1 MFKQIL
7 KKLRQNNKKKRG
19 RAYEADSGS
28 ESDTE
33 DKEVDEEIAA
43 LTQEAARKLP
53 YTTWIADTGA
63 SSHMTDQKDLFR
75 GPLSRMRRRVIK
87 VGGGYLNTDQY
98 GDIEI
103 LSKTD
108 TPITIRRVYYVPSL
122 GANLLSCRRLCT
134 LGLIG
139 AFNTSFTTS

>member
-7 KKLRQNNKKKRG
+7 KKLRQNNTKKKQG
-19 RAYEADSGS
+19 HAYEANSGS
-28 ESDTE
+28 KSDTE
-33 DKEVDEEIAA
+33 DKEVDEEIAT

-63 SSHMTDQKDLFR
+63 SSHITDQKDLSR

-98 GDIEI
+98 GDIKI
-103 LSKTD
+103 LSKTG
-108 TPITIRRVYYVPSL
+108 TLITIRRVYYRIYP
-122 GANLLSCRRLCT
+122 NY
-134 LGLIG
+134 
-139 AFNTSFTTS
+139 